1 MIISNSQSTEFV
13 ENKQLSKD
21 GKNTSFLLYFLKN
34 FKESLANFK
43 YLIQDIFIILEINCI
58 FFLFESYFYY
68 YYLYEFNK

>member
-1 MIISNSQSTEFV
+1 MFIIQF
-13 ENKQLSKD
+13 LFD
-21 GKNTSFLLYFLKN
+21 ISFLLYFLKN